1 MARNKRKRS
10 SAVDGRSH
18 KKQDDTE
25 HRPPEKGPGRP
36 PKELTLPGKS
46 EVLPK
51 RQTAV
56 GRATEAFK
64 RTLKSWVPQ
73 LSIKS
78 GECITFQAAR
88 VLLLT
93 MISTALI
100 TPLRRVKDA
109 ISMSPVFRAV
119 HQVTNVSVSKLKHL
133 FENTA
138 MEDMDGEQVL
148 RVPVADRSTE
158 TPSVRMDLR
167 GCTPRHLQAI
177 SDFIDACHSKAG
189 AGKVMPTSFPPS
201 TPSLNPP
208 HRPAN

>member
-1 MARNKRKRS
+1 MARNKRKRRS
-10 SAVDGRSH
+10 EVDGRSH
-18 KKQDDTE
+18 KKQDEAE
-25 HRPPEKGPGRP
+25 HSPPEKGPGRP
-36 PKELTLPGKS
+36 PKEVTLPGKS
-46 EVLPK
+46 ETLPK
-51 RQTAV
+51 QHSAL

-73 LSIKS
+73 LSIKA
-78 GECITFQAAR
+78 GECINFQAAR

-93 MISTALI
+93 MVSTALI
-100 TPLRRVKDA
+100 TPLRWVKDA
-109 ISMSPVFRAV
+109 ISMAPVFNAV
-119 HQVTNVSVSKLKHL
+119 HEVTKVSVSTLKHL

-201 TPSLNPP
+201 TRALPY
-208 HRPAN
+208 RTAN